1 MYVLLNFLFFFFFF
15 SDNMFYKSI
24 CSRSIG
30 NKMGPSLH
38 TTYAFV
44 SSASGQA
51 PDQSYWLACLH
62 CLTPLQST
70 SHPVATV
77 IFLKGKSNFMS
88 IVGKVLSC
96 FLLAL
101 RKPSNSSAVIPLS
114 WSLCPCPALWLL
126 ACGWTLEHPRG
137 LWITWW
143 GTGYPFAWNAFAP
156 VSHSPNWLICK
167 KSSFPKSFLWKSRK
181 PLGVWL
187 TMGKW
192 ASLAWTQIWE
202 AGK

>member
-1 MYVLLNFLFFFFFF
+1 
-15 SDNMFYKSI
+15 MFYKSI
-24 CSRSIG
+24 CPRSIG
-30 NKMGPSLH
+30 NKMGPSLL

-51 PDQSYWLACLH
+51 PDQSHWLACLH

-96 FLLAL
+96 FFLAL

-114 WSLCPCPALWLL
+114 
-126 ACGWTLEHPRG
+126 
-137 LWITWW
+137 
-143 GTGYPFAWNAFAP
+143 
-156 VSHSPNWLICK
+156 
-167 KSSFPKSFLWKSRK
+167 
-181 PLGVWL
+181 
-187 TMGKW
+187 
-192 ASLAWTQIWE
+192 
-202 AGK
+202 